1 MDLVICEERVE
12 WECKAD
18 RKEAANR
25 RTATNQKKPL
35 QLRVGLRVLV
45 EDKDGNNTLPG
56 KIMGVRSQRS
66 CWVKMDSGRNLL
78 RNRIFLVSD
87 SGEFFEMHEGQVLG
101 GAEGFC

>member
-1 MDLVICEERVE
+1 MEEE
-12 WECKAD
+12 GD

-66 CWVKMDSGRNLL
+66 CWVKMDSGRTLL

>member
-1 MDLVICEERVE
+1 MDLVIYEERVE

-56 KIMGVRSQRS
+56 KIVGVRSQRS
-66 CWVKMDSGRNLL
+66 CWVKMDLGRTIH
-78 RNRIFLVSD
+78 RNRIFWYRTLHSR
-87 SGEFFEMHEGQVLG
+87 Q
-101 GAEGFC
+101 ARQW